1 MQVFFKMTDTGDGK
15 FIELKDIAKG
25 SKSLIVSVTYMYLR
39 LINGVS

>member
-25 SKSLIVSVTYMYLR
+25 NKSLIVSVTYLG
-39 LINGVS
+39 LIIGLS